1 MVSFQTFTVLLLPP
15 PMLQIRLQRRE
26 RDCNAG
32 ISVTGGGMLRARV
45 GFSPSQDFINIF
57 LLVLY
62 IKKFINL
69 D

>member
-1 MVSFQTFTVLLLPP
+1 MMQPP
-15 PMLQIRLQRRE
+15 LQALQP
-26 RDCNAG
+26 
-32 ISVTGGGMLRARV
+32 SHTPTGGGMLRARV

>member
-1 MVSFQTFTVLLLPP
+1 
-15 PMLQIRLQRRE
+15 MLIRDSHFATLSRPE
-26 RDCNAG
+26 KEEEEG
-32 ISVTGGGMLRARV
+32 ITGGGMLRARV

-62 IKKFINL
+62 IKKFKNL